1 LIIISEEGA
10 LSKGIL
16 AWILLILLAFWI
28 DQSIIPSASSTSS
41 IIRVPEDYPTIQEAV
56 NAAKPGDTVLVGS
69 GTYYES
75 IFIDKPISLIG
86 ECKENTTVIGLGIG
100 NVIYIS
106 SDIVTVSRFT
116 IKGSGSNYIS
126 PFDGGDA
133 GVMLDKCTNCTI
145 SNLIVTEC
153 CLGIF
158 LNLSNGNVIESNIC
172 YSNSKDGIYL
182 RLSNNNTIKDN
193 ICYLNGGHAG
203 IYLNPSNSYNIIEN
217 NTCYSNA
224 DHGIKLQESS
234 NYNILKNNN
243 CTDNENAGIF
253 LRTSNGNILDGN
265 ICSRNKHNPG
275 IILHISCNNN
285 TLINNICNL
294 NDEGIAL
301 QHSCNNNVLINNTC
315 INNRVRGILLWS
327 SNNNTVI
334 RNTLNLNRKDPCGTA
349 GICLD
354 NSSYNEIYYNNV
366 LMNWRGI
373 TITGENSTGNEIHQ
387 NNIAKNVE
395 WGLLNDAPKEVNAT
409 LNWWGSL
416 HGPQVC
422 QFVEETD
429 SEDPEEIQGNVLYRP
444 WLTTP
449 IEGVIGPKLRV
460 SNLSINPA
468 KSKIGETISISI
480 NATNV
485 GDLPGTFTIALKVNG
500 AIEEMKNITLSA
512 GESSIVTFELA
523 RDNAGT
529 YTVEVDGLTGSFMVE
544 EATPPWEL
552 YTAIILIVM
561 VIVVI
566 TVIYRWK
573 IMVE

>member
-1 LIIISEEGA
+1 M
-10 LSKGIL
+10 KRGIL
-16 AWILLILLAFWI
+16 TWLLLTLLAFWV
-28 DQSIIPSASSTSS
+28 DQPIIPSVFSTNS

-56 NAAKPGDTVLVGS
+56 NAAKPGDTVLVSS

-86 ECKENTTVIGLGIG
+86 EDKEKTIIMGLGIG

-106 SDIVTVSRFT
+106 SDMVTVSRFT

-158 LNLSNGNVIESNIC
+158 LNLSNSNIIESNIC
-172 YSNSKDGIYL
+172 YSNNKDGIYL
-182 RLSNNNTIKDN
+182 RLSNNNTIKN
-193 ICYLNGGHAG
+193 NTCYLNGGHAG

-234 NYNILKNNN
+234 NYNVLKNNN

-253 LRTSNGNILDGN
+253 LRTSNGNILDSNTCNGN
-265 ICSRNKHNPG
+265 RHNPG
-275 IILHISCNNN
+275 IILHTSCNNN

-315 INNRVRGILLWS
+315 LNNKVRGILLWS
-327 SNNNTVI
+327 SNNNTII
-334 RNTLNLNRKDPCGTA
+334 RNTLNLNGKDPCGTA

-354 NSSYNEIYYNNV
+354 NSSYNEIYYNNI

-373 TITGENSTGNEIHQ
+373 TITDENSTGNEIHQ

-409 LNWWGSL
+409 LNWWGSPY
-416 HGPQVC
+416 GPQVC

-429 SEDPEEIQGNVLYRP
+429 SEDPEEIRGNVLYRP
-444 WLTTP
+444 WLTAP
-449 IEGVIGPKLRV
+449 IGRVIGPTLRV

-468 KSKIGETISISI
+468 KSKIGGTISISI

-485 GDLPGTFTIALKVNG
+485 SDLPGTFTITLKVND
-500 AIEEMKNITLSA
+500 AVEEMKNVTLSA
-512 GESSIVTFELA
+512 GESSIVTFELT
-523 RDNAGT
+523 RGTVGT
-529 YTVEVDGLTGSFMVE
+529 YTVEVDGLTGSFTVE
-544 EATPPWEL
+544 EAPPSWEL
-552 YTAIILIVM
+552 YIAIVLIAIAIG
-561 VIVVI
+561 VII
-566 TVIYRWK
+566 VIYRGRRL
-573 IMVE
+573 VE